1 MSTRGRWRRAGGVE
15 PPRPEHD
22 SPSVNALTP
31 RGTAVQATD
40 PTGCG
45 ECHRPGT
52 TRPYAPHLGAPQ
64 RGSSTCGPSPWGWTA
79 LGLEVLTPG
88 ARARSLGHPPGSSI
102 PKQPPSE
109 AGYLPGARLSTR
121 ANPLASALQEGGRS
135 RSPVIQ
141 RQGRLHAVPL
151 QMLPCQPPWGA
162 HARCL
167 LRAHGLDLWARWVVS
182 ASAWSV
188 TIRPPPPWQG
198 GALPA

>member
-1 MSTRGRWRRAGGVE
+1 MHSPQGGRPSKPPTQQAAGNVTGRG
-15 PPRPEHD
+15 PPVR
-22 SPSVNALTP
+22 TP
-31 RGTAVQATD
+31 RTWE
-40 PTGCG
+40 P
-45 ECHRPGT
+45 RK
-52 TRPYAPHLGAPQ
+52 

-121 ANPLASALQEGGRS
+121 ANPLASALQVGGRS